1 MGLRRPTRR
10 GTFVAAT
17 TVAAAV
23 LLGISGYVAALSLTV
38 TKGPT
43 EHAIGNYVAG
53 TNLGGWW
60 TLQKLAAGTVP
71 AGATS
76 PANASATPTTLPSSG
91 NVSYA
96 LNGKS
101 GASALFWIFQV
112 TTAAPTAQELEL
124 QLNYSLSGNTT
135 RFVIY
140 LATPATALSGT
151 LGVRVYF
158 ATPSPTLTGQTIQSV
173 TEFTAKCTSTGHC
186 P

>member
-1 MGLRRPTRR
+1 MVL
-10 GTFVAAT
+10 AA
-17 TVAAAV
+17 
-23 LLGISGYVAALSLTV
+23 SGYVAGLSLTV

-53 TNLGGWW
+53 SNLGSWW
-60 TLQKLAAGTVP
+60 TLQKLATGTVP
-71 AGATS
+71 ATATAPS
-76 PANASATPTTLPSSG
+76 NTTTTPTALPATG

-101 GASALFWIFQV
+101 GASAIFWIFQA
-112 TTAAPTAQELEL
+112 TAAAPTSQELEL

-140 LATPATALSGT
+140 LTTPATGFSGT
-151 LGVRVYF
+151 LSVRVYF
-158 ATPSPTLTGQTIQSV
+158 ATAAPALTGGTIQSV
-173 TEFTAKCTSTGHC
+173 TEFTAKCTSVGHC